1 MHLDIPSHKWRFTVM
16 DIRWKKNVSP
26 LTPDPPEAWWSL
38 CSLQFPLFK
47 THENTKK
54 RNSQKKDV
62 MESMCYLLTFI
73 FNQTEGQSHQS
84 LNTLTAPRPS
94 PFRRWVSIR
103 GGGPDL
109 VRAMKSRGFHLAF
122 FLRKVTQKACWCMKS
137 LGFEWYGYFLL
148 KGEKS
153 LDLMNCFSCSEKVTQ
168 EGGKLTSSVPYHE
181 DRCLPPK
188 LNPPPLI
195 NKAFPLNRSV
205 LQTSCIFVQHLLL
218 ASQNGQMDQR
228 CTSPWWPSNR
238 GRSAPLGTWA
248 SC

>member
-54 RNSQKKDV
+54 RNSQKKDA

-109 VRAMKSRGFHLAF
+109 VRAMKPRGFHLVF
-122 FLRKVTQKACWCMKS
+122 FLRKSYAKSILMYEIPRFLNDMDIFCWREKNPLTCWIVFLAQKKS
-137 LGFEWYGYFLL
+137 RKKRAL
-148 KGEKS
+148 
-153 LDLMNCFSCSEKVTQ
+153 
-168 EGGKLTSSVPYHE
+168 LTSSVPNHE

-195 NKAFPLNRSV
+195 NKDFPLNKEV

-218 ASQNGQMDQR
+218 ASQNGP
-228 CTSPWWPSNR
+228 TVYIPVV
-238 GRSAPLGTWA
+238 TK
-248 SC
+248 